1 MQKKSA
7 IRWLLPAVIILLLHT
22 LLPNVEHYT
31 HHEKEHYSTTC
42 HHESH
47 GVWEFFEHLLSK
59 DCGFE
64 TLENYHVSKVE
75 FNQQHINFNTLFI
88 TNNFS
93 FFYPL
98 TTSKI
103 IHKIIPFD
111 DFIFS
116 ENRFVTDVSFR
127 GPPSLV

>member
-7 IRWLLPAVIILLLHT
+7 ISWLLPAVIILLLHT
-22 LLPNVEHYT
+22 LLPNMEHYVS
-31 HHEKEHYSTTC
+31 HEKEHSSTAC

-47 GVWEFFEHLLSK
+47 GVWEFFEHLLSQ

-64 TLENYHVSKVE
+64 TLENYQVSKVD
-75 FNQQHINFNTLFI
+75 FDKQNIDFNTIFI

-111 DFIFS
+111 DFFFS
-116 ENRFVTDVSFR
+116 ENRFINDISFR

>member
-22 LLPNVEHYT
+22 LVPNFGHHT
-31 HHEKEHYSTTC
+31 HHEAEHSSTTC
-42 HHESH
+42 QHERH
-47 GVWEFFEHLLSK
+47 GVWEFIEHLLSQ

-64 TLENYHVSKVE
+64 TLENYHVSNVDFDKQNID
-75 FNQQHINFNTLFI
+75 FNIIFF

-98 TTSKI
+98 TSSKI
-103 IHKIIPFD
+103 NHKIIPFD
-111 DFIFS
+111 DFVFS
-116 ENRFVTDVSFR
+116 ENQIFNDISFR